1 MTSVIE
7 RNYNEV
13 QKKTTHVLVEQ
24 KVILSEQ
31 ELIDGFL
38 DKLNES
44 KILHAKAIPE
54 YRALIDMTVE
64 FLSESRNVSELVL
77 LSVSIESLIDIT
89 KRLIHTFGDARFNN
103 FYSTEVKEYKMLMS
117 DIQEILIDVQGRI
130 SNDKKLMDVL
140 NNL

>member
-7 RNYNEV
+7 QDYIEIQQRA
-13 QKKTTHVLVEQ
+13 THVLVEQ

-44 KILHAKAIPE
+44 KTLHSKAFPG
-54 YRALIDMTVE
+54 YRELIDKTVNY
-64 FLSESRNVSELVL
+64 LSESRNVNELVR
-77 LSVSIESLIDIT
+77 LSVAIESLIDIT
-89 KRLIHTFGDARFNN
+89 KRLIHTFGNKRFNN
-103 FYSTEVKEYKMLMS
+103 FYSMEVKEYRILMG

-130 SNDKKLMDVL
+130 SNDKKLIDIL
-140 NNL
+140 DTI